1 METIHDAIVVGAGP
15 VGMTAALALHSVGVQ
30 ATILEAEPEG
40 RQRPG
45 SRAIFTHS
53 ESLRILE
60 RLRPGLGRALSDYG
74 IYWSTQRTFFGGKEV
89 YATTYPAPV
98 NGTFPH
104 FTSLPQVH
112 IERFL
117 FEECQRVGVK
127 FLWNSKV
134 KTVTSSK
141 DSVNLTTD
149 AGETHTARYVIA
161 ADGSRSNVRKEIGA
175 TMEGSRDE
183 GWYVVVDLTE
193 DEDNPL
199 PFERIFHYESPAVGG
214 RNVLAVPF
222 AGGWRLD
229 LQLNPGDSPKE
240 FGSETGVKEWV
251 TQVLG
256 AKYADRITW
265 ISTYQFMQLVADDF
279 ADEHRRVL
287 LVGEAA
293 HLFAPF
299 GARGLNSGIPDAEA
313 AAWAVALGLA
323 GGDNSSIGR
332 AAVEAFSSNRR
343 SAASFNRDAAGEA
356 LAHLRPD
363 EETRTKIRAAAEIA
377 PHDRPASIWLEKAP
391 YGPRGVPTAESIY
404 RY

>member
-1 METIHDAIVVGAGP
+1 MNTSHDAIVVGAGP
-15 VGMTAALALHSVGVQ
+15 VGMTAALALQSVGVQ
-30 ATILEAEPEG
+30 ATVLEAEPFD

-53 ESLRILE
+53 ESLKVLDRI
-60 RLRPGLGRALSDYG
+60 RPGLGRALSEYG
-74 IYWSTQRTFFGGKEV
+74 ICWATQRTFFGGKEV
-89 YATTYPAPV
+89 YTTTYPAPED
-98 NGTFPH
+98 GTYPH

-117 FEECQRVGVK
+117 FEACQQVGVN
-127 FLWNSKV
+127 FEWDREVESV
-134 KTVTSSK
+134 ISHE
-141 DSVNLTTD
+141 DSVDLITAD
-149 AGETHTARYVIA
+149 GKSFTARYVIA
-161 ADGSRSNVRKEIGA
+161 ADGSRSKVRKQVGA

-193 DEDNPL
+193 DEDDPL
-199 PFERIFHYESPAVGG
+199 PFERVFHYESPAVGG

-229 LQLNPGDSPKE
+229 LQLKPEDSPEE
-240 FGSETGVKEWV
+240 FGSDAGVREWV
-251 TQVLG
+251 VQVLG
-256 AKYADRITW
+256 SKYADRITW
-265 ISTYQFMQLVADDF
+265 ISTYQFLQLVADDF
-279 ADEHRRVL
+279 ADKNRRVL
-287 LVGEAA
+287 LAGEAA

-323 GGDNSSIGR
+323 GTNPAVGH
-332 AAVEAFSSNRR
+332 AAVEAFSGNRR
-343 SAASFNRDAAGEA
+343 SAATFNRNAAGEA

-363 EETRTKIRAAAEIA
+363 EETRTKIRAAAEVA
-377 PHDRPASIWLEKAP
+377 PDDQAASTWLEKAP
-391 YGPRGVPTAESIY
+391 YGPRGVPSAESIY